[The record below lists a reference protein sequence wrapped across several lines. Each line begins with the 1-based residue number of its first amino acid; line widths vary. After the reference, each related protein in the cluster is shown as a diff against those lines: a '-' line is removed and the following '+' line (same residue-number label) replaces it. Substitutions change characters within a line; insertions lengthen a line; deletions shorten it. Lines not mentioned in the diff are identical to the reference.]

1 MADSQSGGEKV
12 HDATPKRLEQAR
24 ERGQVA
30 MSSDLVTAVMLA
42 TAGATIFLSGG
53 QLVTALGEFLAA
65 SVELAAGLA
74 TSELEPKS
82 VSRIMAGAVGQLL
95 PSLLLFLV
103 PMAAVGY
110 LLSYGQVGFQLTP
123 KVFEPKLEKF
133 DPVKGF
139 SRILGARAWMRFL
152 LSLLKLV
159 GIAGTMVA
167 VMWFQ
172 LPRMTDLVGSDL
184 GPVLRAGVTVIA
196 MTAGGAVLALLLIS
210 ILDVVYQRFQHAKE
224 LKMTHDEL
232 KREIKE
238 SDGSPEV
245 KGRIRKL
252 QRELSQN
259 RMMADV
265 PDATVVVTNPTH
277 FAVALAYPYGEDG
290 EPLYDAPQVLAKG
303 ADLVALRIREVAKE
317 NEIVIYEDKPLARAL
332 YAQCEVG
339 DSVPPELFAAVVA
352 VLQYVYRLRPELG
365 RGLAKQGA

>member
-1 MADSQSGGEKV
+1 VAEGESGGEKV
-12 HDATPKRLEQAR
+12 HDATPKRLQQAR

-53 QLVTALGEFLAA
+53 QLVTALGEFLST
-65 SVELAAGLA
+65 SVHLAVTLA
-74 TSELEPKS
+74 NSELEPKV
-82 VSRIMAGAVGQLL
+82 VSRMLAGAAGKLL
-95 PSLLLFLV
+95 PPLLLFLA

-110 LLSYGQVGFQLTP
+110 LLSYGQIGFQLTP

-133 DPVKGF
+133 DPIKGF
-139 SRILGARAWMRFL
+139 NRILGSRAWMRFL

-159 GIAGTMVA
+159 GIAGTMLA

-172 LPRMTDLVGSDL
+172 LPRLTELVGSDL
-184 GPVLRAGVTVIA
+184 GPVMRAGITVIA

-224 LKMTHDEL
+224 LKMTHEEL
-232 KREIKE
+232 KREFKE

-245 KGRIRKL
+245 KGRIRRL

-259 RMMADV
+259 RMMQDV

-277 FAVALAYPYGEDG
+277 FAVALAYPYDESG
-290 EPLYDAPQVLAKG
+290 EPVHEAPRVVAKG

-317 NEIVIYEDKPLARAL
+317 HDIVIYEDKPLARAL

-339 DSVPPELFAAVVA
+339 DSVPPDLFAAVVA

-365 RGLAKQGA
+365 RGLSKRRA